1 MRTLGE
7 SGLLM
12 PTAFVIHLATA
23 PVSESAGWLRRS
35 RGCATGVSRS
45 PAGLVRGWCAVELWW
60 CSRAGEGGAGSWSVG
75 LVESA
80 GGREQQ
86 DGVWRVF
93 MSVDVEDVGAGTA
106 VDLPGTAGPGLDA
119 GGGAEAAVAAL
130 YRAHAMSLI
139 RLAYVMLDDLPG
151 AEDVVQEAFCGLYR
165 RWDRLKDAGNA
176 MFYVRAAVL
185 NGCRSALRRRA
196 VRRRVLPDQAPAVSA
211 EAAVLSAEEREEV
224 IRAVGRLPH
233 RQREAL
239 VLRFYLDLP
248 DDQIARVMG
257 IRPGTVRSATCR
269 ALDALGR
276 ALKETP

>member
-1 MRTLGE
+1 ME
-7 SGLLM
+7 SM
-12 PTAFVIHLATA
+12 
-23 PVSESAGWLRRS
+23 
-35 RGCATGVSRS
+35 
-45 PAGLVRGWCAVELWW
+45 AV
-60 CSRAGEGGAGSWSVG
+60 
-75 LVESA
+75 
-80 GGREQQ
+80 REQQ

-93 MSVDVEDVGAGTA
+93 MSVDVDDAGAGIA
-106 VDLPGTAGPGLDA
+106 VDLPGAAGTGRDG

-130 YRAHAMSLI
+130 YRASAVSLI

-165 RWDRLKDAGNA
+165 RWDRLKDADRA

-196 VRRRVLPDQAPAVSA
+196 VRRRVLADQPPAVSA
-211 EAAVLSAEEREEV
+211 EAVVLSGEEREEV

-269 ALDALGR
+269 ALEALGR